1 MPKVHVWLLVAIC
14 TTFRLSNVNL
24 DLDRKGAINAVLFPL
39 RKRLFAGTVPANKNL
54 FAGTVPA
61 NKNLFAGTCS
71 GKLELICR
79 NLSSRLTLYFD
90 PKNGFFDL
98 KK

>member
-1 MPKVHVWLLVAIC
+1 MLKIFLLSKFLFVAGKVMFCLW
-14 TTFRLSNVNL
+14 
-24 DLDRKGAINAVLFPL
+24 
-39 RKRLFAGTVPANKNL
+39 KRLFAGTVPAYKNL

-90 PKNGFFDL
+90 PRNGL
-98 KK
+98 C